1 MCISLFLSKHHGIK
15 PPKCNILYPG
25 VVHPYHEVINWE
37 YVTLQA
43 TSAKMGNIKWSLSL
57 EVTSCW
63 FCLGFCC
70 LFVFFVFDFCLFG
83 WLVVV
88 TVGWVGFFVSV

>member
-1 MCISLFLSKHHGIK
+1 MCILLFLSKHHGIK
-15 PPKCNILYPG
+15 PPKGNILYPG
-25 VVHPYHEVINWE
+25 VVQPYHEVINWE

-43 TSAKMGNIKWSLSL
+43 TSAKMGNIKLSLSL

-63 FCLGFCC
+63 FCLVG
-70 LFVFFVFDFCLFG
+70 FFVFDFCLFG

-88 TVGWVGFFVSV
+88 TVGWVGFFVLV